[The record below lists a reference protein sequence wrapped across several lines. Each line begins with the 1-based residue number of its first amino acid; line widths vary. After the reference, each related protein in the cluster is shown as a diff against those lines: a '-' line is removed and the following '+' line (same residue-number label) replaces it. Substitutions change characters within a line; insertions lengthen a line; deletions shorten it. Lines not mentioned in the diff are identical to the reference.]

1 MNFYEPC
8 FTFRFSVIFWDF
20 SLKLEPLLL
29 LLHILVNHSHDPH
42 LVLHNKTSNIKQVTS
57 VKRLVGSV
65 NFYLRRWQ
73 IFCQKL
79 LPGGVQIVSKLCPNF
94 WESFAPMGLLSKYP
108 QFVTC
113 TFTFPQG
120 KMLLKIYMFFPLG
133 ILLAYLSWGQI
144 PLVPPTPCPEDALF
158 PSLFLDVFHLVHPNP
173 IYL

>member
-8 FTFRFSVIFWDF
+8 FTFRFSVIGPFWAF
-20 SLKLEPLLL
+20 SLKFKPLLL

-79 LPGGVQIVSKLCPNF
+79 LPGGVQIVSKLRPNF
-94 WESFAPMGLLSKYP
+94 WESFAPMGLLSKVSP
-108 QFVTC
+108 VCNLHFHFPTREKAFKNLHVFSLRNSLSIFVLGTNPPRPPHPLSRGR
-113 TFTFPQG
+113 TFSVSVFGCFP
-120 KMLLKIYMFFPLG
+120 
-133 ILLAYLSWGQI
+133 
-144 PLVPPTPCPEDALF
+144 
-158 PSLFLDVFHLVHPNP
+158 
-173 IYL
+173 